1 MKQKSRIKVLA
12 LAAVVV
18 TLGVGGVVIGSN
30 MGFKFNLALTGGV
43 DQWVSLPYNSPYA
56 DADDVLD
63 ALMPG
68 GGTVTRFLPTAP
80 PSVDFWNGS
89 SGTNFATTA
98 GEGLQ
103 LNPLTPGTTNAVVVG
118 SHNPFANV
126 PAGGF
131 IANRDYLISIP
142 YHTTAQNA
150 DDLLAD
156 LPSSGG
162 TATRLIPGTPPSV
175 DFWNGSSGTNFSVV
189 LGEGYV
195 VRVLSDSPGYIPAH
209 F

>member
-1 MKQKSRIKVLA
+1 
-12 LAAVVV
+12 VV

-30 MGFKFNLALTGGV
+30 MGFKFNLALSGGV
-43 DQWVSLPYNSPYA
+43 DQWVSLPYNSPYSN
-56 DADDVLD
+56 ADDVLD

-68 GGTVTRFLPTAP
+68 GGTVTRFLPTVP
-80 PSVDFWNGS
+80 PTVDFWNGS
-89 SGTNFATTA
+89 SGVNFATVA

-103 LNPLTPGTTNAVVVG
+103 LNPLAPGTTNAVVVG

-126 PAGGF
+126 PSGGF
-131 IANRDYLISIP
+131 ISNRDYLIAVP

-162 TATRLIPGTPPSV
+162 TVTRLIPGTPPSV
-175 DFWNGSSGTNFSVV
+175 DFWNGSSGVNFAVV